1 MSIFYLLTHNNQDLN
16 YRPTTMSQNI
26 APYLL
31 GTLALF
37 IYVWYSSLRT
47 GAGPQRRAVE
57 QFEFSEATYEEKI
70 IYLMNQMRWWDYYC
84 GLWLMHLVVHLG
96 IACQTRDWPYT
107 ISVTYM
113 VVCVAYF
120 YILSMSFALAEIQL
134 PSLWSV
140 ITDGHRMK

>member
-16 YRPTTMSQNI
+16 YRHTAMSQSI
-26 APYLL
+26 VPYLL
-31 GTLALF
+31 GTLAFF

-47 GAGPQRRAVE
+47 SAGPHRRVVE

-84 GLWLMHLVVHLG
+84 GLWLMHLVIHLG

-107 ISVTYM
+107 ISVTYIVFHKTQENEWHNGEDHFSRHVWAM
-113 VVCVAYF
+113 A
-120 YILSMSFALAEIQL
+120 SNEEI
-134 PSLWSV
+134 P
-140 ITDGHRMK
+140 